1 MRLSHIYGIILVEHP
16 VYRAKWSTQLPWNGR
31 PRPNLMSD
39 LCQLGV
45 LGAIWCFIWSFENI
59 LEFPRVCWPTGT
71 IVLEKPFLTGSEWV
85 SSCQRKELYHLRMFQ
100 GGGIK
105 APTSAPI
112 SWCFTWR
119 IHKVPPSGSMI
130 PTFSVTLCRQKL
142 NHTQLVGGLNPSEK
156 WWTSSVGMVAFPTEW
171 KNPLTSIKPP

>member
-100 GGGIK
+100 GGGDQSPNFCSNLLMFHL
-105 APTSAPI
+105 ANPQGSPI
-112 SWCFTWR
+112 GVHDSNLFCNTLQAKTQPYSTGWWFEPLWKMMDFVSWDGGIPNWMEKSIN
-119 IHKVPPSGSMI
+119 IH
-130 PTFSVTLCRQKL
+130 
-142 NHTQLVGGLNPSEK
+142 
-156 WWTSSVGMVAFPTEW
+156 
-171 KNPLTSIKPP
+171 